1 MLTPGVPV
9 FRQKKKF
16 SVPVWYRSGTGWVRS
31 GTGRDKTKPKRR
43 RFRVNLKPYLSSP
56 PNSQPL
62 VLFSAT
68 RFSLYFALDS
78 LSSLLSILSVS
89 HFLTPPL
96 VHSVLS
102 FSLSHSTGD
111 GRRNGRGGRGDC
123 GSEDLRRVGNP
134 RTSLIVDL
142 IVVFSDFFSHFGS
155 DCSDCGM
162 GLWYFC

>member
-1 MLTPGVPV
+1 MGTDTAGVALHAYPRRTR
-9 FRQKKKF
+9 FSPKKKF

-31 GTGRDKTKPKRR
+31 GMGRDKTKPKRR

-78 LSSLLSILSVS
+78 LSFLLSILSVS

-111 GRRNGRGGRGDC
+111 GRRNGRGEKGR
-123 GSEDLRRVGNP
+123 
-134 RTSLIVDL
+134 
-142 IVVFSDFFSHFGS
+142 
-155 DCSDCGM
+155 
-162 GLWYFC
+162 LWI